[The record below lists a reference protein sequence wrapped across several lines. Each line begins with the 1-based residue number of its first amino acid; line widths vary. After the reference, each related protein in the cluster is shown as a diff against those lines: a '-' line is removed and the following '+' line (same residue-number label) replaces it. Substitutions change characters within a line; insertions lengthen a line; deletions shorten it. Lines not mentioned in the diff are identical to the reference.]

1 MVDNTPIVKAK
12 PQELKSLM
20 HSDAIRMKFAEAL
33 NSKQVGGFIS
43 NVLITVAENEALQ
56 RCTPVSII
64 AAALRAATMRLSVD
78 LTSGQAYLVPF
89 KDRCTLVVGY
99 RGLIHLAL
107 RTGRYRYLNV
117 GNVYQGEV
125 VTEDR
130 LTGLHSLQGPC
141 TSKEI
146 IGHLFYMEMTNS
158 FKKTMYMS
166 CSECEEHGRRHS
178 RSYHLEKSVWKTD
191 PHKMHAKTLI
201 RLCITQYGYLEPA
214 DMQSLAADESL
225 DEPLLLLPEVTP
237 DPAPQLT
244 ADQAMKDLGFMD

>member
-125 VTEDR
+125 VTEEC